1 MSTKN
6 SRDKYKLGQTVIKV
20 LPLAALAILFVIFVG
35 VVHFKGYRLDMY
47 LQIVF
52 NESVV
57 LAVVATGAIFIYTL
71 GTFDISLGAAT
82 LFAATMGVVAY
93 NSTESVVL
101 MILAI

>member
-52 NESVV
+52 NENNQGKVKKSGFVSMHKINKNRW
-57 LAVVATGAIFIYTL
+57 T
-71 GTFDISLGAAT
+71 
-82 LFAATMGVVAY
+82 
-93 NSTESVVL
+93 
-101 MILAI
+101 

>member
-47 LQIVF
+47 L
-52 NESVV
+52 
-57 LAVVATGAIFIYTL
+57 
-71 GTFDISLGAAT
+71 SL
-82 LFAATMGVVAY
+82 
-93 NSTESVVL
+93 
-101 MILAI
+101 IHI

>member
-57 LAVVATGAIFIYTL
+57 LAVVATGAIWGHL
-71 GTFDISLGAAT
+71 ISVLEQQ
-82 LFAATMGVVAY
+82 LFLRQPWALWHTTQQKV
-93 NSTESVVL
+93 
-101 MILAI
+101 